1 MVSAVPVIVVPGVV
15 GAISEPM
22 RTISTVAGA
31 VSIVVVARVIRA
43 VSVILRENGERDEHR
58 GGAHHERD
66 FELHNAG
73 PVRVKN
79 S

>member
-1 MVSAVPVIVVPGVV
+1 MARAIPIIVVTRVV

-22 RTISTVAGA
+22 RTILTVARAVSIIVVTGVVGA
-31 VSIVVVARVIRA
+31 VSG
-43 VSVILRENGERDEHR
+43 LRKNRERDEQR

-66 FELHNAG
+66 FELHNDG
-73 PVRVKN
+73 PVGVKN